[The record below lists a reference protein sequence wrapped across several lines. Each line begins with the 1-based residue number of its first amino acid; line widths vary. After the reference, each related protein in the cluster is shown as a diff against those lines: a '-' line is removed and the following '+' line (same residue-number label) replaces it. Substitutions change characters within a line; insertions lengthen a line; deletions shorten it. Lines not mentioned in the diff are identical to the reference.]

1 MININPKKYNL
12 SSRISLQENSL
23 KELCIVVNRKSR
35 IIMKDGR
42 RLLEIAEKIKQVEK
56 NRKIKI
62 LSSAPVC
69 SKTKVFL
76 EEKDLFIQP
85 L

>member
-23 KELCIVVNRKSR
+23 KELCIVVKRKSR

>member
-12 SSRISLQENSL
+12 SSRIALQENAL
-23 KELCIVVNRKSR
+23 KELCIVVKRKSR

-62 LSSAPVC
+62 LSSAPFC

-76 EEKDLFIQP
+76 KKKGLIIQP

>member
-12 SSRISLQENSL
+12 SRRIALQENSL
-23 KELCIVVNRKSR
+23 KELCIVVKRKSR

-76 EEKDLFIQP
+76 EKKSLFIQP